1 MLAFAFFAS
10 VFSTLI
16 WLIYMGMYIQD
27 KLGGVRFSSLGL
39 LDLTLY
45 IALLVLPIFVLWMIF
60 GYVNQYLNFKNLS
73 SNMYSLFKQMKKNQD
88 YTDLIARIMLEAEQ
102 EIKDGFILNKF
113 DLFIADM
120 NELLAE
126 TIQRGALAA
135 PDTIDR
141 LWAKVNH
148 GGKWAFGKVIIEVNG
163 TQSNFGN
170 RLIDKSYKDKVLAG
184 TILEF
189 CARYQNLLN
198 ILEKHD
204 KERIFLAAVETGV
217 YGKVYSI
224 LAPLGEQIRRGR
236 TPSAE
241 TVSLHSEKTA
251 VINDWENED
260 IILNREEEPRP
271 TLQPRRT
278 PDADRPSEAARL
290 SVTDRISPP
299 NGKMAKEAS
308 VYPQIDEDERKSF
321 IEVFNPFKRRHHQIE
336 KDEPQVSEERD
347 PFSIALERSFGS
359 SAADETPTL
368 TDRAAAEE
376 MPVPEL
382 ASSLKEPKLHINEKE
397 FFAEHEREAS
407 MPPINLEVREEPKFT
422 IEKEIGFTHTQKAL
436 NTLKKEW
443 EEMKEI
449 RISDEP
455 PAPSL
460 QASAEEEKRPLKI
473 QRAEDENYAYPF
485 GGWTDV
491 DNYRK

>member
-27 KLGGVRFSSLGL
+27 KLGGIRFSSLGL

-45 IALLVLPIFVLWMIF
+45 VSLLILPIFVLWMIF
-60 GYVNQYLNFKNLS
+60 GYVNQYINYRNLS
-73 SNMYSLFKQMKKNQD
+73 SNMFSLFKQMKKNQD

-126 TIQRGALAA
+126 TIQRGSLAA
-135 PDTIDR
+135 PDQIDR
-141 LWAKVNH
+141 LWAKVNN
-148 GGKWAFGKVIIEVNG
+148 GGKWAFGKVIIEVNSN
-163 TQSNFGN
+163 QSNFGSRITN
-170 RLIDKSYKDKVLAG
+170 RAATDKVLAG

-217 YGKVYSI
+217 YGKVYTI
-224 LAPLGEQIRRGR
+224 LAPLAEQIRKGR
-236 TPSAE
+236 TTAAE
-241 TVSLHSEKTA
+241 APTVRSTA
-251 VINDWENED
+251 PKVISDWEDEERP
-260 IILNREEEPRP
+260 IIREEAPRP
-271 TLQPRRT
+271 SLQPT
-278 PDADRPSEAARL
+278 PT
-290 SVTDRISPP
+290 SVSNRATSGYPP
-299 NGKMAKEAS
+299 EE
-308 VYPQIDEDERKSF
+308 YEERKSF
-321 IEVFNPFKRRHHQIE
+321 IEVFNPFKRRHLE
-336 KDEPQVSEERD
+336 KEKGEPIMSNEKD

-359 SAADETPTL
+359 QDTEPMAPIITPQTEMQEEIAAPKL
-368 TDRAAAEE
+368 KHPSE
-376 MPVPEL
+376 MPE
-382 ASSLKEPKLHINEKE
+382 LHISEQE
-397 FFAEHEREAS
+397 FFASRETEIEA
-407 MPPINLEVREEPKFT
+407 PRIAPAIKEEPKFT
-422 IEKEIGFTHTQKAL
+422 VEKEIGFTHTQKAL

-443 EEMKEI
+443 EEMKET
-449 RISDEP
+449 RSWEEP
-455 PAPSL
+455 PASHCSTEEQKPHPSSK
-460 QASAEEEKRPLKI
+460 QSKD
-473 QRAEDENYAYPF
+473 EDFAYPF